1 MEQSTHKIAFFGTPD
16 IAVWALEE
24 LADFGFA
31 PSLVVTNPD
40 RPQGR
45 KMQLT
50 PPPVKVWAQ
59 EQRIP
64 VFQPETL
71 TNPEHLALLTSQEW
85 DLFVVVAYGQIM
97 PKWVIDLP
105 KFGTLNLHP
114 SLLPKLRG
122 ASPIR
127 SAILNNMQ
135 DVGVSIMLMDEKMDH
150 GPILA
155 QMATPLPE
163 PVPGRKLDFTLAK
176 QGGDLLA
183 DTIPKWIAGEITP
196 VEQDHTQATYSKK
209 ITKEMGELTL
219 DPHDLPRS
227 TDAKQALLKIY
238 ALDGN
243 PGTFFIHNN
252 KRVKINKA
260 HIENDTLVLDT
271 VTPENKKEMPFSAF
285 LQSA

>member
-1 MEQSTHKIAFFGTPD
+1 MEQSPYKIAFFGTPD

-24 LADFGFA
+24 LDDFGFT
-31 PSLVVTNPD
+31 PQLIVTNPD

-45 KMQLT
+45 KMLLT

-59 EQRIP
+59 EHGVPI
-64 VFQPETL
+64 FQPESL
-71 TNPEHLALLTSQEW
+71 TKPEDLSPLTSQAW

-97 PKWVIDLP
+97 PKWFIDLP

-150 GPILA
+150 GPLLA

-183 DTIPKWIAGEITP
+183 DTIPKWIRGEIIP
-196 VEQDHTQATYSKK
+196 QEQDHTQATYSKK
-209 ITKEMGELTL
+209 ITKDMGELAL
-219 DPHDLPRS
+219 DPFNLPQGEE
-227 TDAKQALLKIY
+227 AEHMLLKIY

-243 PGTFFIHNN
+243 PGTFFMHNGI
-252 KRVKINKA
+252 RVKINQA
-260 HIENDTLVLDT
+260 HLEEGKLILDS
-271 VTPENKKEMPFSAF
+271 VTPQNKKEMPFTNYLRSA
-285 LQSA
+285 